1 MDKKLRIA
9 SIMIYVYSGVIIL
22 FGFIYSFTS
31 TIMPYHVKFLGMAH
45 EQLRPEVAAL
55 FLTLY
60 RVIGVCF
67 LSLGVVVVML
77 VKGPFSK
84 GDRWSWWTILVTG
97 LIVLVPLLFITLKVG
112 LSSPWWVVSILII
125 LLIVAMAISWTP
137 TSSK

>member
-9 SIMIYVYSGVIIL
+9 SIMLYVYSAVTLL

-31 TIMPYHVKFLGMAH
+31 TIMPYHVKFLGMAQ
-45 EQLRPEVAAL
+45 EQLKPEVAAL
-55 FLTLY
+55 FLTSY
-60 RVIGVCF
+60 KVIGACF
-67 LSLGVVVVML
+67 LSLGVVVAML
-77 VKGPFSK
+77 VKGPFNK
-84 GDRWSWWTILVTG
+84 GDRWTWWTILVTG

-125 LLIVAMAISWTP
+125 ILIVAMAISWKP